1 MEYLCKFITNP
12 DWWIVLFT
20 AISTI
25 AVIVIAIVQSR
36 IQRQQ
41 IKVQEYEIYR
51 KLYHSIKQSNAIID
65 TFVFEVWDTIWP
77 PSYHKT
83 DINKL
88 KQRQQELLSLHKE
101 LENNII
107 DFDLKFS
114 TDFFD
119 KNKYYAIFHVMII
132 ILDDLMYLYNQNDDY
147 WLCRNIK
154 EEYHKEIKAI
164 RDSKDEES
172 IIKIILEH
180 IPEIGHKTLNKLGFE
195 SFVELKS
202 EIDDDCIID
211 EIRNRCTTD

>member
-1 MEYLCKFITNP
+1 MEYLCKLITNP

-65 TFVFEVWDTIWP
+65 SFVFDVLDTIWP
-77 PSYHKT
+77 PSYHQA
-83 DINKL
+83 DIDKL
-88 KQRQQELLSLHKE
+88 KQRQRDILSLHKE

-132 ILDDLMYLYNQNDDY
+132 ILDDLIYLYNQNDDY
-147 WLCRNIK
+147 WLSRNIK

-164 RDSKDEES
+164 RDSKDEGA

-180 IPEIGHKTLNKLGFE
+180 IHEIGHKTLNKLGFE

>member
-1 MEYLCKFITNP
+1 MGYLCKFITNP

-51 KLYHSIKQSNAIID
+51 KLYHSIKQSNALID
-65 TFVFEVWDTIWP
+65 SFIFEVWDTIWP
-77 PSYHKT
+77 PSYHKA
-83 DINKL
+83 DIDKL
-88 KQRQQELLSLHKE
+88 KQRQQDILSLHKE

-114 TDFFD
+114 TEFFD

-132 ILDDLMYLYNQNDDY
+132 ILDDLIYLYNQNDDY

-154 EEYHKEIKAI
+154 EEFHKEIKAI
-164 RDSKDEES
+164 RDSKDEEA

-180 IPEIGHKTLNKLGFE
+180 IPEIGHKSLNKLGFE
-195 SFVELKS
+195 SFVELKI